1 MTADGAGLSPALL
14 ILIDS
19 NPDASFL
26 PPGDMTGPTD
36 QAVGLDD
43 QFEPVS
49 GVERNCHFED
59 GAGFRDI
66 KNGAVNYAA
75 AESDRAGF
83 ENAATSS
90 SSTIVENDICGPG
103 PSMGTAPFVL
113 RQTNYYDIFRKARA
127 KRPYTNEA
135 PYLLRH
141 SVSSIDLM
149 IRPSARR
156 ARNLSIANSS
166 IWSRWIL
173 KTSRTAIPG

>member
-103 PSMGTAPFVL
+103 PSIGDGPIRATA
-113 RQTNYYDIFRKARA
+113 DK
-127 KRPYTNEA
+127 
-135 PYLLRH
+135 LLRH
-141 SVSSIDLM
+141 ISEGAREASVHERGALPFAPFGKFDRLDDKAVGAS
-149 IRPSARR
+149 RP
-156 ARNLSIANSS
+156 
-166 IWSRWIL
+166 
-173 KTSRTAIPG
+173 